1 VSIQLEGLD
10 PAAQVV
16 VEELPGGVRDVVF
29 VGGTGRSGTHVLGS
43 LLGRHSRYRNVPIES
58 RFHCNKKGFPDLL
71 EGRATLERFLDK
83 LRNFWW
89 HRVRVDG
96 QPRGLYNVVRRKR
109 FEAAVSEFE
118 SAYGRDPV
126 AACRA
131 LFIALLWPMA
141 DEDGKPGLVEMSS
154 HNIRQAPTLRRLFP
168 EARFVHTVR
177 DGRDAASS
185 VTTKTW
191 GPDNVIDGIDWW
203 ADRLRRIDVG
213 VRGEEDGAEYTLPA
227 DRLHV
232 IVLDDLVHGDR
243 EPTYTGLLG
252 FLGLDD
258 ESTIREFFDD
268 RMSPSTAHKGRWAED
283 VGRLAR
289 RRVLRKYE
297 RTLEALREEGNHCAP
312 KLIASYER
320 RAGG

>member
-1 VSIQLEGLD
+1 MTSGLEQLD
-10 PAAQVV
+10 PEAQVA

-29 VGGTGRSGTHVLGS
+29 VGGTGRSGTHILGS

-71 EGRATLERFLDK
+71 EGRVTLHGFLDK

-96 QPRGLYNVVRRKR
+96 QPRGLYNVVRHKT
-109 FEAAVSEFE
+109 FE
-118 SAYGRDPV
+118 SAVEEFEPAFGRDPV

-131 LFIALLWPMA
+131 LFIDLLWPMA
-141 DEDGKPGLVEMSS
+141 DADGKPGLVEMSS

-185 VTTKTW
+185 VATKTW

-213 VRGEEDGAEYTLPA
+213 VRGEEDGADYSLPA
-227 DRLHV
+227 ERLHV
-232 IVLDDLVHGDR
+232 VVLDDLVHVDR
-243 EPTYTGLLG
+243 EAAYASLLG
-252 FLGLDD
+252 FLGVED
-258 ESTIREFFDD
+258 EAAIRGFFDGE
-268 RMSPSTAHKGRWAED
+268 MSPSTAHKGRWAE
-283 VGRLAR
+283 GLGPIAR
-289 RRVLRKYE
+289 RRVLRRYE
-297 RTLEALREEGNHCAP
+297 RTLEQLRAEGNHCAP
-312 KLIASYER
+312 NLIASYER
-320 RAGG
+320 QKDG